1 MNIPL
6 VILCLAFASCSPRK
20 QDNNAQASTKY
31 PNVPTMGAAH
41 DAGQVKP

>member
-6 VILCLAFASCSPRK
+6 VILCLAFASCSPK
-20 QDNNAQASTKY
+20 HEDNNALPRYSD
-31 PNVPTMGAAH
+31 MGAAH